1 MSYYYLVAGLPMLS
15 LEQPVPFS
23 PDEYF
28 RSCEHLLSDDDRMD
42 MHHILTGHPERCRN
56 RLVKEWVARDTQL
69 RSAIARARAARKKV
83 DAAPYVRE
91 FSGYDAYSE
100 KAAAEAMSEPNP
112 LAREMSIDRFR
123 WRLLDELSLADPFG
137 AFALFAFV
145 IKLQMSAR
153 WQKRTEDRGRGRMN
167 ELIHTNLQEGNT

>member
-1 MSYYYLVAGLPMLS
+1 VSYYYLVAGLPLLS
-15 LEQPVPFS
+15 LDQPVPFT

-28 RSCEHLLSDDDRMD
+28 LSCEHLLSDSDRTD
-42 MHHILTGHPERCRN
+42 MQHILEGHPERCRN

-69 RSAIARARAARKKV
+69 RSAIARARAARKRV
-83 DAAPYVRE
+83 EAYPYIRE

-100 KAAAEAMSEPNP
+100 KVAAEAMSEPNP
-112 LAREMSIDRFR
+112 LAREMNIDRFR

-137 AFALFAFV
+137 AFTLFAFV
-145 IKLQMSAR
+145 IKLQMSAQ
-153 WQKRTEDRGRGRMN
+153 WQKRTKDRGRDRVD